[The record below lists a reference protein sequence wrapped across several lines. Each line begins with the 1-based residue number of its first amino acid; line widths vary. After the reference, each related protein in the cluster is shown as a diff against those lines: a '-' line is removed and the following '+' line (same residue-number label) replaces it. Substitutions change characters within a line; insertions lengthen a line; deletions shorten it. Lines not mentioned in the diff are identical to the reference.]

1 MRRFLLLTTLL
12 AGPAFADDAALLIG
26 IERYDDLDRVRGGS
40 EIVEAAG
47 ALARFGFQT
56 FAGINP
62 NGDEMF
68 ALADRFAVQASDA
81 ERLVVGLS
89 GRFATDGQRTWMLS
103 QRSEGVSKLSAV
115 HASLQ
120 IGLVLDVLAQAQGQ
134 AILVIGHD
142 GDDEEVALGLDQG
155 IGALDDIPQGVTVV
169 VGAPDDAADYLSDIA
184 ANGVNAVEIAQND
197 RNLRI
202 YGFTP
207 RSLVL
212 VPEAATET
220 PTAIPQ
226 TTDTA
231 AEDALWDGT
240 QAIDTA
246 DAYLD
251 YLSKYPNGQ
260 YTEQAQ
266 TQLDAISSEPNRQD
280 RLAEEALGLSRDQR
294 RDIQRDLTL
303 LDYNTRG
310 IDGIFGPGTRSAI
323 TNWQQQAGFA
333 QTSYL
338 STDQINQLDAQAA
351 RRAAELE
358 AEAARARAAE
368 ERRDRA
374 FWQETGAAGDEPGY
388 RAYLDRFPDGLFSE
402 EARRRLDAI
411 EADQLAVAETEDKA
425 GWDRARAIDTI
436 PGYRDYLAAFEEG
449 SFRRAARDR
458 IKEIRR
464 EAQDAE
470 ASEDAEAAEVAL
482 NVDRVTARLIE
493 AKLAS
498 LGLDPGPA
506 DGEFTDETRRAL
518 RLYQR
523 DRELPASGFLD
534 RGTVSRLLADTLE
547 SISR

>member
-1 MRRFLLLTTLL
+1 MRQLLLLTTLL

-26 IERYDDLDRVRGGS
+26 IERYADLDRVRDGS
-40 EIVEAAG
+40 DIVEAAG
-47 ALARFGFQT
+47 PLARFGFQT
-56 FAGINP
+56 FAEINP
-62 NGDEMF
+62 DTDDVF
-68 ALADRFAVQASDA
+68 ALADRFAAQTSDA
-81 ERLVVGLS
+81 ERLIVGLS
-89 GRFATDGQRTWMLS
+89 GRFATDDSRTWFLT
-103 QRSEGVSKLSAV
+103 QNPTGASKLSAMND
-115 HASLQ
+115 SLH
-120 IGLVLDVLAQAQGQ
+120 IGLVLDVMAQAQGQ
-134 AILVIGHD
+134 AILVLGHD
-142 GDDEEVALGLDQG
+142 GDDDDLVAGITQG
-155 IGALDDIPQGVTVV
+155 IGRFDDIPQGVMVV
-169 VGAPDDAADYLSDIA
+169 IGAPDDAADYVSDIA
-184 ANGVNAVEIAQND
+184 QPGADAAAIASAD
-197 RNLRI
+197 RDLRVF
-202 YGFTP
+202 GFAP
-207 RSLVL
+207 RSLIMI
-212 VPEAATET
+212 PEATTEE
-220 PTAIPQ
+220 PNAAPQ
-226 TTDTA
+226 TADTA

-240 QAIDTA
+240 QALDTA

-266 TQLDAISSEPNRQD
+266 AQLDVINSEPNRQD
-280 RLAEEALGLSRDQR
+280 RLAEDALSLTRAQR

-310 IDGIFGPGTRSAI
+310 IDGIFGPGTRQAI

-338 STDQINQLDAQAA
+338 SIDQINQLDAQAA

-358 AEAARARAAE
+358 AEAARVRAAE

-374 FWQETGAAGDEPGY
+374 FWQETGAAGDEAGY
-388 RAYLDRFPDGLFSE
+388 RAYLERFPDGLFTS
-402 EARRRLDAI
+402 EARSRLDTI
-411 EADQLAVAETEDKA
+411 EASQRAVAETEDKA
-425 GWDRARAIDTI
+425 GWDRARSIDTI
-436 PGYRDYLAAFEEG
+436 PGYREYLAAFEEG
-449 SFRRAARDR
+449 EFRRAARDR

-470 ASEDAEAAEVAL
+470 ALEDAEATEIDL

-506 DGEFTDETRRAL
+506 DGEFTQDTRRAL
-518 RLYQR
+518 RIYQR
-523 DRELPASGFLD
+523 DRDLPPSGFLD